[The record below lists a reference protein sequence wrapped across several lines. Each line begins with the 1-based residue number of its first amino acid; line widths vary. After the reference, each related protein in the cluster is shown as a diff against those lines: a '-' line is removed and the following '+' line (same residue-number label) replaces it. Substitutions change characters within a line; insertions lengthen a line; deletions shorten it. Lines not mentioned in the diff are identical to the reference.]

1 MPVVDLV
8 KRCDVSQSPRALQLQ
23 SMFDV
28 PPNKRHELRWKID
41 VPIESFDWNIGLIVG
56 ASGSGKTSIATEMFG
71 KAAMDFADG
80 LKWGKPSVVDDFN
93 PKLSIE
99 AISETCQSVG
109 FNTIPAWLRPYRV
122 LSNGEQFRVKL
133 ARLLLEYDKDTPI
146 VFDEFSSVVDRQVA
160 KIASHAIQK
169 AIRRHH
175 KKFVAVSCHSDII
188 DWLQPDWVL
197 DVSMNTFTRRSLR
210 RRPDINVRIG
220 HTPYSTWRMFAPFH
234 YLTADMHRNARCFLL
249 ECEGRPAAF
258 AGVIH
263 TPHAT
268 PNLKA
273 VSRLVTL
280 PDYQGLGLAFVLVET
295 LAAAYAALGW
305 SLHTRPAHPTL
316 IRNFDKSP
324 LWKMTQR
331 PGQYAKPGLTPS
343 SLAAGDRP
351 HGARPCAGFK
361 YVGPIDPDVEA
372 AKSLLGIMPF
382 KRKRM
387 PYGFRPK
394 RLV

>member
-1 MPVVDLV
+1 
-8 KRCDVSQSPRALQLQ
+8 
-23 SMFDV
+23 MFDV

-41 VPIESFDWNIGLIVG
+41 VPIESFEWDIGLIVG
-56 ASGSGKTSIATEMFG
+56 ASGSGKTSIAKEMFG
-71 KAAMDFADG
+71 ESAMSYADK
-80 LKWGKPSVVDDFN
+80 LKWDAPSVIDDFD
-93 PKLSIE
+93 KSASIQDIAE
-99 AISETCQSVG
+99 MCQSVG
-109 FNTIPAWLRPYRV
+109 FNTIPAWLRPYKV
-122 LSNGEQFRVKL
+122 LSNGEQFRAKL
-133 ARLLLEYDKDTPI
+133 ARLLLEHPAGSPI

-169 AIRRHH
+169 TIRKHKT

-220 HTPYSTWRMFAPFH
+220 NTPYSTWRMFAPFH
-234 YLTADMHRNARCFLL
+234 YLTADMIPGARCFLL

-263 TPHAT
+263 VPHRA

-295 LAAAYAALGW
+295 LGAAYGALGW
-305 SLHTRPAHPTL
+305 SLNTRPAHPAL
-316 IRNFDKSP
+316 IRAFDKSP
-324 LWKMTQR
+324 SWEMTRR
-331 PGQYAKPGLTPS
+331 PGNYRTPGTTYTIDV
-343 SLAAGDRP
+343 AGS
-351 HGARPCAGFK
+351 RPCAGFK
-361 YVGPIDPDVEA
+361 YVGPNDPDPEA
-372 AKSLLGIMPF
+372 AKLFLGIEPF
-382 KRKRM
+382 KRKTM

-394 RLV
+394 RRV